1 MINNRVNALREQMK
15 AHNIDCYIIP
25 SFDAHQS
32 EYVSEHWKCR
42 RWISGFTGSAGTAVV
57 TLDKALLWTDGRYH
71 VQAAKELEGSEY
83 HLMKQGLHGVPTI
96 GEWIADS
103 MKDDAVVGFDGNLF
117 AYSSYKE
124 FLVDFE
130 LKNFEMNF
138 AHDLITPIWTDRPE
152 IPKTDVMELEVK
164 YAGKSRTEKLA
175 EIREEMKRLGG
186 ASYLVPNLDD
196 IAWIFN
202 IRGND
207 ITFCPFVISYA
218 YITMEDVYLFVEDS
232 KVSAKV
238 KESLIADGVKLL
250 PYEEAVEFLGKEDV
264 ASVLYAPVY
273 TSVSLVKAFKSS
285 VKRIEKGDIAT
296 RFKSVKNAVEIENT
310 RNSQIKDGVA
320 MVKFNKWLKES
331 IPQGIVTEVTVE
343 EKLREFRAE
352 QPLNMGESFNTIA
365 GYGANAAMMHYAA
378 TPESHSK
385 VEEKGLLLFDS
396 GGQYLDGTTDITR
409 TVACGP
415 LSDEEMVDYT
425 LTLKSHIGLAEA
437 QFLRGTCGPHLD
449 VLARRP
455 MWEAGLDYKC
465 GTGHGVG
472 FLLSVHEGPHTV
484 RCNQNDVALE
494 KGMIFTNEPG
504 VYKAGRHGI
513 RIENTMLVVED
524 KETEF
529 GEFYKLETISFC
541 PIDTAPLKKDM
552 MTDREVAWLNNYHAM
567 VFEKLAPYCDDE
579 TKTFLKDMTV
589 AI

>member
-83 HLMKQGLHGVPTI
+83 LLMKQGLHGVPTI

-218 YITMEDVYLFVEDS
+218 YITMDDVYLFVEDS
-232 KVSAKV
+232 KVPAKV

-250 PYEEAVEFLGKEDV
+250 AYEEAVDFLGKEDV

-567 VFEKLAPYCDDE
+567 VFEKLAPHCDDE
-579 TKTFLKDMTV
+579 TKTFLKDMTA